1 MILGGNT
8 NRASAER
15 MVGLRVCGN
24 AKKNYGAKLN
34 TMKIYLNNEQYFECF
49 DNSGNILVPLPE
61 EVIKQ
66 LFGWLSTNTDLP
78 KKGKKRNYDWEAV
91 ENDDDEDEDE
101 IANDIVRENNNDI
114 FAERK
119 ITISES
125 CMQGYK
131 SAIMW
136 LYKEKNVTMDTKIDN
151 WLNDFIQGYKKT
163 IATKKEK
170 GVMSITEGKSP
181 LSFSG

>member
-1 MILGGNT
+1 M
-8 NRASAER
+8 
-15 MVGLRVCGN
+15 
-24 AKKNYGAKLN
+24 
-34 TMKIYLNNEQYFECF
+34 
-49 DNSGNILVPLPE
+49 
-61 EVIKQ
+61 
-66 LFGWLSTNTDLP
+66 
-78 KKGKKRNYDWEAV
+78 
-91 ENDDDEDEDE
+91 
-101 IANDIVRENNNDI
+101 RENNNDI

-181 LSFSG
+181 LSFFGYSNVKVAESLM